1 MAQTQQERLMEL
13 IPLVNRY
20 WEEYHIQKAPTVSD
34 GEYDELF
41 NELIGLQTE
50 LGIYMANSPTMRG
63 GKKPE
68 VIEEKVMVSAP
79 VLPVEQVHDILRL
92 VSFQK
97 NKQLMLMLQPE
108 GVKVKLVY
116 EKHQLVQ
123 AVTCGEDGIGR
134 HILHLVYGISGIP
147 ILVTRE
153 ERLVISGK
161 VFIPPSVVGERKD
174 TLCNGTEKRDLDERP
189 LVADALY
196 RMDTNQCR
204 RLGLCFQVNRVL
216 EGIEERPY
224 HSGRFAKLSDY
235 GFDGCKHFVANR
247 LLTRND
253 MERGI
258 RQLQEYAK
266 THDIPYGGILVSY
279 NDAAYGASCDCSVL
293 HYRQKEPL
301 VDPQMLVKYL
311 RFTGKD
317 AMDIP
322 ELSEE
327 ILEKLIHK
335 GLIQSYADIYRLD
348 AHRDKITA
356 MEGFNGALWQKLW
369 AAIQRSRNTTLDRF
383 LFAMGIPMIGK
394 NESRTLAEY
403 FWGDPDAF
411 ADAVDNLFDFRKM
424 KGFEDAQH
432 DSIYRWFWN
441 EENYCMWFEL
451 REEFMIR
458 HMEVGPRESKRKAA

>member
-63 GKKPE
+63 GKKPA

-79 VLPVEQVHDILRL
+79 VLPVEQVHDISRL

-97 NKQLMLMLQPE
+97 NKQLMLMLRPE
-108 GVKVKLVY
+108 GVTVKLVY

-123 AVTCGEDGIGR
+123 AVTCGEDGSGR
-134 HILHLVYGISGIP
+134 HILHLVYSISGIP
-147 ILVTRE
+147 ILVIRE
-153 ERLVISGK
+153 ERLVITGT
-161 VFIPPSVVGERKD
+161 VFIPPSVVRERKD
-174 TLCNGTEKRDLDERP
+174 TLCNCTEKQDLDAST
-189 LVADALY
+189 LVEDALY
-196 RMDTNQCR
+196 RGDPNQCR
-204 RLGLCFQVNRVL
+204 RLGLCFQVNRIL
-216 EGIEERPY
+216 EGIEELPY
-224 HSGRFAKLSDY
+224 HSGRLAKLSDY

-247 LLTRND
+247 LLTRKD

-266 THDIPYGGILVSY
+266 ALDIPYGGILVSY
-279 NDAAYGASCDCSVL
+279 NDAAYGTSGGCSVL

-301 VDPQMLVKYL
+301 VDPQVLEKYL
-311 RFTGKD
+311 RFVGQD
-317 AMDIP
+317 AMGIP

-335 GLIQSYADIYRLD
+335 GLIQSYADIYRLE

-356 MEGFNGALWQKLW
+356 MKGFNGALGQKLW
-369 AAIQRSRNTTLDRF
+369 AAIQRSRNTTLERF
-383 LFAMGIPMIGK
+383 LLAMGIPKIGK
-394 NESRTLAEY
+394 TESRIMTEY
-403 FWGDPDAF
+403 FHGDPDAF
-411 ADAVDNLFDFRKM
+411 TDAVDNLFDFRQLKD
-424 KGFEDAQH
+424 FEDTQH

-451 REEFMIR
+451 RELLSFNKFEGQVDTVMGR
-458 HMEVGPRESKRKAA
+458 AA